1 MPEYDD
7 SIYNLYG
14 DIDKFVYP
22 PIENWL
28 SAFNETEMV
37 VTDSFHSTVFSI
49 IFNKPFCL
57 LNTVLWL
64 NDAPPTKLF
73 KNYELQLLMFVDR
86 MTFKNQ
92 RQDKKINFKSIYYCH
107 DFLNKQIEIRDFNYG
122 QCSLFG

>member
-37 VTDSFHSTVFSI
+37 VTDSFTSTELSI
-49 IFNKPFCL
+49 IFNKPFF
-57 LNTVLWL
+57 VIGKEVSVM
-64 NDAPPTKLF
+64 APF
-73 KNYELQLLMFVDR
+73 
-86 MTFKNQ
+86 
-92 RQDKKINFKSIYYCH
+92 
-107 DFLNKQIEIRDFNYG
+107 
-122 QCSLFG
+122 

>member
-49 IFNKPFCL
+49 IFNKPFCVIGTEGCGMARFETL
-57 LNTVLWL
+57 LSMFGLEDRMINSKMVALINLNKEIDWEKVNTKRRVLQKVSL
-64 NDAPPTKLF
+64 SFLK
-73 KNYELQLLMFVDR
+73 ESLQLSR
-86 MTFKNQ
+86 
-92 RQDKKINFKSIYYCH
+92 
-107 DFLNKQIEIRDFNYG
+107 
-122 QCSLFG
+122 